1 MTQYGSYSLPFLVS
15 SLACWFQPF
24 HIFFLNA
31 EMRINSGWMIGT
43 GENSKEVDIQ
53 NNRIRREKE
62 IIYKTVQEI
71 PPNPKEPWDREM
83 DYDDSLTPEIP
94 TEQLP
99 DVEGTETVVS
109 PRESEEIPVNSA
121 ATTSQSSN
129 GNGNR
134 NRNGNGNMAE
144 PDLELL
150 AVLLKNPE
158 LVFALT
164 SAEGGGSLSSEDTMK
179 LLDMLKSNGV
189 NSQGSLTGV
198 ATKVE
203 EKVEVSLPS
212 PTPSS
217 NPVTVR
223 VLSTYCTTRESYEIV
238 LAIPKSSSSSSS
250 ISFYFFLLPNISW
263 PRISK

>member
-1 MTQYGSYSLPFLVS
+1 MAHYGAYSLLFS
-15 SLACWFQPF
+15 SLACLIKAISPCCL
-24 HIFFLNA
+24 LNA
-31 EMRINSGWMIGT
+31 ELRINSGWMVGT
-43 GENSKEVDIQ
+43 GENSKEVEIQ

-62 IIYKTVQEI
+62 TIYKTLDEI
-71 PPNPKEPWDREM
+71 PPNPKEPWDHEM

-94 TEQLP
+94 MEQLP
-99 DVEGTETVVS
+99 DVEGTEIVVS
-109 PRESEEIPVNSA
+109 SQSEQIPVNSV
-121 ATTSQSSN
+121 ATTSQNSN
-129 GNGNR
+129 GIENGNR
-134 NRNGNGNMAE
+134 NMPE

-164 SAEGGGSLSSEDTMK
+164 SAEGGGNLSSEDTVK

-189 NSQGSLTGV
+189 NPLGSLTGV

-223 VLSTYCTTRESYEIV
+223 VLSTYCTTRQSYEIV
-238 LAIPKSSSSSSS
+238 LAIPMSSSSS
-250 ISFYFFLLPNISW
+250 ISFFFLFSSSYKYLFA
-263 PRISK
+263 